1 MNKQNYLA
9 KYLGV
14 LLLGLVL
21 GYGGNSLAAKNA
33 NGVASE
39 QPQQDANINLGLFWR
54 VWSELSQNYVFADD
68 IDDQKLTYGAIKG
81 VVEALDDPYSGFLN
95 PEEAAEFR
103 GSLDNELEGIG
114 AELTIEDDLLTVVTP
129 IKNSPAESAGLK
141 ARDVIA
147 EIDGKPSLDLNI
159 LEAVKLIRGPK
170 GTKVTLLVVREGRD
184 PFELTIERNK
194 IEIESVTTEN
204 YGKGIFMISINQF
217 SNDTAAEFNQAVRAA
232 LLANAKG
239 IILDLRNNGGGYLDA
254 AEDILAEFLTP
265 GKVMVKTESKV
276 AGFNSEAVANGR
288 AQLASLPV
296 AVLINGASASASEIV
311 AGALQDHRR
320 GHLIGEQSFGKGTV
334 QEVVDYEDGSSLR
347 LTIARWLTPSGRFI
361 HEKGLTPDE
370 IVELTEADYEQ
381 KKDPQLDRAKAY
393 LLEAN
398 LE

>member
-14 LLLGLVL
+14 LLLGVVL
-21 GYGGNSLAAKNA
+21 GYGGNSLAAKSA
-33 NGVASE
+33 NGLASE
-39 QPQQDANINLGLFWR
+39 QPQQDANINLSLFWR

-129 IKNSPAESAGLK
+129 IKDSPAELAGLK
-141 ARDVIA
+141 ARDIIA

-204 YGKGIFMISINQF
+204 YGNGIFMISINQF
-217 SNDTAAEFNQAVRAA
+217 SNDTATEFNKAVRAA

-265 GKVMVKTESKV
+265 GK
-276 AGFNSEAVANGR
+276 
-288 AQLASLPV
+288 
-296 AVLINGASASASEIV
+296 
-311 AGALQDHRR
+311 
-320 GHLIGEQSFGKGTV
+320 
-334 QEVVDYEDGSSLR
+334 
-347 LTIARWLTPSGRFI
+347 
-361 HEKGLTPDE
+361 
-370 IVELTEADYEQ
+370 
-381 KKDPQLDRAKAY
+381 
-393 LLEAN
+393 
-398 LE
+398 

>member
-14 LLLGLVL
+14 LLLGVVL
-21 GYGGNSLAAKNA
+21 GYGGNSLAAKNV
-33 NGVASE
+33 NGLASE
-39 QPQQDANINLGLFWR
+39 QPQQDANINLSLFWR

-129 IKNSPAESAGLK
+129 IKDSPAELAGLK

-204 YGKGIFMISINQF
+204 YGNGIFMISINQF
-217 SNDTAAEFNQAVRAA
+217 SNDTATEFNKAVRAA

-239 IILDLRNNGGGYLDA
+239 VILDLRNNGGGYLDA

-288 AQLASLPV
+288 AQLANLPV

-393 LLEAN
+393 LKELS
-398 LE
+398 LR